1 MRIVQKYGGSSLADE
16 SCVRRVAKRICSDAE
31 GNNLLVVV
39 SAQGK
44 TTDCLTSNYQ
54 SYSDSF
60 PSRESDA
67 LLCTGELI
75 SAALLAATL
84 NYMGKKAIS
93 LTGAQV
99 PIIAEGNFGEGQ
111 IVNIPTERIEKEW
124 ASGNIVVVTGFQG
137 ITSQGDFITLGR
149 GGSDTSAV
157 AFAAAVKADKCMI
170 FTDVDGIYSADPN
183 RIADAVRFDEIN
195 VETVLVLADN
205 GAKVLHP
212 NAARLIREK
221 RVPTEIL
228 TSFSVRKGTVVSS
241 DAPRESG
248 ITSRLTEENSA
259 CITVV
264 FDKAP
269 KVNLLTSLS
278 RAYYPYDSVLRGCL
292 LQISVPRSECDNMM
306 ARLHGI
312 LYPKI

>member
-1 MRIVQKYGGSSLADE
+1 MKIVQKYGGSSLADE

-31 GNNLLVVV
+31 RNKLLVVV

-67 LLCTGELI
+67 LLCTGEQA

-84 NYMGKKAIS
+84 NSMGKKSVS

-99 PIIAEGNFGEGQ
+99 PVVAEGSFGAGQ
-111 IVNIPTERIEKEW
+111 IIDIPTERIEKEW
-124 ASGNIVVVTGFQG
+124 ASGRIVVVTGFQG
-137 ITSQGDFITLGR
+137 ITPQGDFITLGR

-157 AFAAAVKADKCMI
+157 ALAAAVKADKCMI

-183 RIADAVRFDEIN
+183 RIAEAVRFDEIN
-195 VETVLVLADN
+195 VDTVLALAEN

-212 NAARLIREK
+212 KAAQLIK
-221 RVPTEIL
+221 DKGVSTEIL
-228 TSFSVRKGTVVSS
+228 TSFSVQEGTTVSS
-241 DAPRESG
+241 DAPHKIG
-248 ITSRLTEENSA
+248 ITSRLTKGIGA
-259 CITVV
+259 CVTVV
-264 FDKAP
+264 LDKEP
-269 KVNLLTSLS
+269 EIDLLTLLS
-278 RAYYPYDSVLRGCL
+278 RVCYPYDTVLNQCL
-292 LQISVPRSECDNMM
+292 FQVSVPISECDNLM
-306 ARLHGI
+306 AKIHGI
-312 LYPKI
+312 FYPKK